1 MLVTHDL
8 KLKIADF
15 GLARDV
21 SLSND
26 YYQKFTSGLLPVKW
40 MAPECLSESLY
51 TSRSDVWS
59 FGILLWE
66 MATLGGVPYPS
77 LSTVESISRSL
88 KEGHRMEQP
97 INCPYEM

>member
-1 MLVTHDL
+1 MTQDL
-8 KLKIADF
+8 QLKIADF

-21 SLSND
+21 RYSND
-26 YYQKFTSGLLPVKW
+26 YYRKLTDGRLPVKW
-40 MAPECLSESLY
+40 MAPECLFQSVY

-77 LSTVESISRSL
+77 LPDVESLFRLL
-88 KEGHRMEQP
+88 KEGYRMEQP
-97 INCPYEM
+97 PKCPFEM